1 MAAFLTDRL
10 LSPRTVPTTAAFFS
24 HPPRHPPRPID
35 RFSGAGCP
43 DERPQFFHFTTIEH
57 AS

>member
-10 LSPRTVPTTAAFFS
+10 LSPRPVPTTAAVFRI
-24 HPPRHPPRPID
+24 PRVIRPRPID

-43 DERPQFFHFTTIEH
+43 DERP
-57 AS
+57 